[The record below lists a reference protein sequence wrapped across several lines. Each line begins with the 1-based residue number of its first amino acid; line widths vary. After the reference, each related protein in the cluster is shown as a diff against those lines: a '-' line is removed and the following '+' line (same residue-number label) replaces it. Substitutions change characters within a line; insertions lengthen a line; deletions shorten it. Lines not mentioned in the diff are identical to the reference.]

1 MRIEQVIEEHGLQSK
16 EFRGY
21 WSALDGGGTPQ
32 TLMGQKRA
40 EEQRRLEALIRDQS
54 LAFLMAVL
62 QPLREQY
69 LSSALTASDPK
80 DIYEARGAYMAFED
94 IENYLLN
101 VCADQD

>member
-1 MRIEQVIEEHGLQSK
+1 MRIEQVIEEYALQGR
-16 EFRGY
+16 EFKDH
-21 WSALDGGGTPQ
+21 WEELEAAGTPQ
-32 TLMGQKRA
+32 ALLGQKRA

-54 LAFLMAVL
+54 LAFIEAVL

-69 LSSALTASDPK
+69 LSTALTTSDPK

-94 IENYLLN
+94 IVNYLLN

>member
-1 MRIEQVIEEHGLQSK
+1 MRIEQVIEEYALQGR
-16 EFRGY
+16 EFKDY
-21 WSALDGGGTPQ
+21 WEELEAAGTPQ
-32 TLMGQKRA
+32 ALLGQKRA

-54 LAFLMAVL
+54 LSFIEAVL

-69 LSSALTASDPK
+69 LSTALTASDPK

-94 IENYLLN
+94 IMNYLLN